1 MYAGFLPLNESFLK
15 GVVKIGNDSYINL
28 GVHANFRNIS
38 CVHACKVACSVH
50 APMSFYSYLPLF
62 RGPVGGVKLK
72 KNVKMFFWQIPD
84 LVLGKV
90 RKNQRP
96 SSHRFCAIA
105 KTLRGGPPRPPPIGD
120 RVNKGG

>member
-1 MYAGFLPLNESFLK
+1 
-15 GVVKIGNDSYINL
+15 
-28 GVHANFRNIS
+28 
-38 CVHACKVACSVH
+38 
-50 APMSFYSYLPLF
+50 
-62 RGPVGGVKLK
+62 
-72 KNVKMFFWQIPD
+72 MFFWQIPD

-120 RVNKGG
+120 RVKQAGAELGQAQLKLGMDFTSINLHSINEK